1 VKVSPD
7 QHGNATFPNGHF
19 SASCNMVKSNSQ
31 MLVIGGSYP
40 DTDICDT
47 AAYAWAQ
54 HNLWTGEKDNAGD
67 ANETYWALYS
77 PNVSTNVVPA
87 DVYGVIGGDK
97 NGGATL
103 RTPKAGY
110 DQGDSI
116 LSTLLRRTP
125 TFTRTA
131 TRPTTTSTTTAP
143 VPPSPP
149 APSPPAPSPG
159 PSLATGAIVGIAIGG
174 AVALG
179 LILWAWIVLGSRVQ
193 RRRKERLEQRRQS
206 QITYASYGHGASS
219 PAMMSPQSQT
229 GHWAAAPVS
238 PQYPAV
244 PPTELPS
251 QSMMTAA
258 PVGEMAHHTS
268 DDKAVHVSPVGVP
281 SPAPSP
287 APSPIGT
294 TSPGPEVQY
303 S

>member
-1 VKVSPD
+1 
-7 QHGNATFPNGHF
+7 
-19 SASCNMVKSNSQ
+19 MVKSNSQ

-54 HNLWTGEKDNAGD
+54 HNLWTGEKDNAGY

-116 LSTLLRRTP
+116 LSTLLTRTP
-125 TFTRTA
+125 TFMRTA

-143 VPPSPP
+143 VPPPPP
-149 APSPPAPSPG
+149 APSPRRG
-159 PSLATGAIVGIAIGG
+159 LATGAIVGIAIGG

-193 RRRKERLEQRRQS
+193 RRRRVRLEQRRQS
-206 QITYASYGHGASS
+206 QTTYASYGHDSSS
-219 PAMMSPQSQT
+219 PAMMSPQLQT
-229 GHWAAAPVS
+229 GHWVAAPVS

-251 QSMMTAA
+251 QIMMTPA

-281 SPAPSP
+281 CPAE
-287 APSPIGT
+287 SPIRT
-294 TSPGPEVQY
+294 ASPGPEVHH